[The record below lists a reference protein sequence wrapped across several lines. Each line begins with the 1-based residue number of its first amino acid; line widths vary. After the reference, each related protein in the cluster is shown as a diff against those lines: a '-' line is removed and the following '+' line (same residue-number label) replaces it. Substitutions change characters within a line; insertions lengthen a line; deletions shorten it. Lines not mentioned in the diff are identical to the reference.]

1 MSCFKL
7 GTLSL
12 TMGRE
17 HDSGFK
23 LNGSSCVRLAARRV
37 IMWVAGLVDG
47 GRLLVSKGLLN
58 LIRFVPLDAAT
69 LLVSLH
75 TPLL

>member
-1 MSCFKL
+1 
-7 GTLSL
+7 
-12 TMGRE
+12 MGRE

-23 LNGSSCVRLAARRV
+23 LNGSSCVRLAVRRV
-37 IMWVAGLVDG
+37 IMWVVGLVDG
-47 GRLLVSKGLLN
+47 GRLLVSKCLLN
-58 LIRFVPLDAAT
+58 LIRIVPLDAGT